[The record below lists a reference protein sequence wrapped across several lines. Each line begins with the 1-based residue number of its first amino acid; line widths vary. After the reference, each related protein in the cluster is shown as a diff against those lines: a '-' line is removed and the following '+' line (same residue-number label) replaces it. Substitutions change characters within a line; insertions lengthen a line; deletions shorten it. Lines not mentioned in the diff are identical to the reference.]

1 MRILAIDP
9 GEKRIG
15 LALSDPL
22 GIIASPL
29 MVLEHIS
36 RAENANRIIALANE
50 KQVDQII
57 VGYSTDDQGNPTFSG
72 RQARRLAAQIRTH
85 SEFEVLLWEEA
96 FSTKEAQQSR
106 IQAGIGREK
115 RKGHQD
121 QIAATII
128 LQTYLEH
135 LRDQKNQLIK
145 ENE

>member
-15 LALSDPL
+15 LALSDPT

-29 MVLEHIS
+29 TVLEHIS
-36 RAENANRIIALANE
+36 RAENANRIIEIAQTKE
-50 KQVDQII
+50 VGQII
-57 VGYSTDDQGNPTFSG
+57 VGYSTDDEGNPTFSG
-72 RQARRLAAQIRTH
+72 RQARRLAAQIN
-85 SEFEVLLWEEA
+85 FEVLLWEEA

-106 IQAGIGREK
+106 IEAGIGKQK

-128 LQTYLEH
+128 LQSYLEH
-135 LRDQKNQLIK
+135 LRTQNNQLLK

>member
-15 LALSDPL
+15 LAISDPT

-29 MVLEHIS
+29 TVLTHIS
-36 RAENANRIIALANE
+36 RAENANRIIDLAQTKE
-50 KQVDQII
+50 VGQII
-57 VGYSTDDQGNPTFSG
+57 VGYSTDDDGNPTFSG

-85 SEFEVLLWEEA
+85 SNFEVLLWEEA
-96 FSTKEAQQSR
+96 FSTKEAQRSR
-106 IQAGIGREK
+106 IEAGIGKQK

-128 LQTYLEH
+128 LQSYLEH
-135 LRDQKNQLIK
+135 LRDQNNQLKK

>member
-15 LALSDPL
+15 LAISDPT

-29 MVLEHIS
+29 TVLEHIS
-36 RAENANRIIALANE
+36 RAENANRIIEIAQTKE
-50 KQVDQII
+50 VGQII
-57 VGYSTDDQGNPTFSG
+57 VGYSTDDEGNPTFSG

-85 SEFEVLLWEEA
+85 SNFEVLLWEEA

-106 IQAGIGREK
+106 IEAGIGKQK

-128 LQTYLEH
+128 LQSYLEH
-135 LRDQKNQLIK
+135 LRTQNNQLLK

>member
-15 LALSDPL
+15 LAISDPT

-29 MVLEHIS
+29 TVLAHIS
-36 RAENANRIIALANE
+36 RAENANRIIDLAQTKE
-50 KQVDQII
+50 VGQII
-57 VGYSTDDQGNPTFSG
+57 VGYSTDDDGNPTFSG

-85 SEFEVLLWEEA
+85 SNFEVLLWEEA
-96 FSTKEAQQSR
+96 FSTKEAQRSR
-106 IQAGIGREK
+106 IEAGIGKQK

-128 LQTYLEH
+128 LQSYLEH
-135 LRDQKNQLIK
+135 LRDQNNQLKK